1 MFFILIL
8 ITIILTLIGTSI
20 CFKKTEN
27 ISLEKDK
34 NTYKKGFYNTIYILL
49 SVIVILIT
57 YTFLKFI

>member
-8 ITIILTLIGTSI
+8 ITIIVILIGTSI

-34 NTYKKGFYNTIYILL
+34 NTYKKGFTNSIYILISTRL
-49 SVIVILIT
+49 LLIV
-57 YTFLKFI
+57 YTLLQKI